1 MQKYYKIILIIKTIF
16 LLISW
21 VLFFVLWLTQNSW
34 ELYGGKNNI
43 IFLVDLSLDNEQ
55 LDDDRDFILNYVN
68 KINNWQKVWLII
80 YEDWSNYE
88 IPATNDLQTY
98 KEYIY
103 ALSVWWVSIP
113 SNKDYEYIWIDNAL
127 NNFNLNSKE
136 SDIWVILWWNVL
148 SINQDVLNS
157 IKSKNQKIHYVSDI
171 QVSNDLNWKYFKY
184 WEYSML
190 FEQKVWLQID
200 SEKKDLLKF
209 IARFTGILW
218 I

>member
-16 LLISW
+16 LLISG
-21 VLFFVLWLTQNSW
+21 VLFFVLGLTQNSG

-68 KINNWQKVWLII
+68 KINNGQKVGLII
-80 YEDWSNYE
+80 YEDGSNYE

-103 ALSVWWVSIP
+103 ALSVGGVSIP
-113 SNKDYEYIWIDNAL
+113 SNKDYEYIGIDNAL

-136 SDIWVILWWNVL
+136 SDIGVILGGNVL

-171 QVSNDLNWKYFKY
+171 QVSNDLNGKYFKY
-184 WEYSML
+184 GEYSML
-190 FEQKVWLQID
+190 FEQKVGLQID

-209 IARFTGILW
+209 IARFTGILG